1 MRIENMSFE
10 YGDKLILKDVNLFI
24 SQGEKIGLVGSNG
37 AGKTTFFK
45 LLLEEIYP
53 VKGDIV
59 KRSNTHIG
67 WLPQVIAEDYSE
79 KEMTVKEYILSSRPI
94 EVLQNQINKIYEEMC
109 YEVEDEQEVL
119 IKKAEKIQEQLEFYD
134 CYEYESI
141 MLNIAYNMKMDD
153 DFLKKKLSELSGGQK
168 SKVAFARLLY
178 AKHDIMLLDEPTN
191 HLDKETKKF
200 VIEFL
205 KKTKT
210 TVLIISHDVEFLNE
224 ITTTTF
230 FFDNRTHKVIRYNG
244 NYSVFQKLHQEYE
257 ERMDDLARKQDAEIS
272 KLESVIE
279 SLQGVS
285 SKRKKM
291 AKDREKK
298 LEKIM
303 ASRIERTPIK
313 KRVKFSIT
321 KNREE
326 NAIPL
331 SINKISFKY
340 PNMSSQILN
349 NLSFEIMKGER
360 FLVVG
365 TNGAGKSTLLK
376 LIAKE
381 LIPGDGEIKIGTKV
395 DLGYY
400 AQEHEILDFER
411 TILENFSVY
420 NISEKK
426 LRALLSHFLFFS
438 EDIDKKIKILSPG
451 ERARVALAKVAISG
465 SNVILLDEP
474 TNHLDPETQSIIAE
488 VFANFK
494 GTIILVSHNPEFV
507 ESLGIERMLV
517 LPEGKI
523 EPYDSNFV
531 KKIQKKNNNQL
542 TSK

>member
-1 MRIENMSFE
+1 MSFE

-53 VKGDIV
+53 VKGDII
-59 KRSNTHIG
+59 KENNTRIG

-79 KEMTVKEYILSSRPI
+79 KEMTVREYILSARPI
-94 EVLQNQINKIYEEMC
+94 KVLQNQINKIYEEMC
-109 YEVEDEQEVL
+109 YEVEDEQKVL

-205 KKTKT
+205 KKTKA
-210 TVLIISHDVEFLNE
+210 TVLIISHDVEFLDE

-257 ERMDDLARKQDAEIS
+257 ERMEDLAKKQDAEIS

-303 ASRIERTPIK
+303 ASRIQRTPIK

-331 SINKISFKY
+331 SINNISFKY

-381 LIPGDGEIKIGTKV
+381 LIPVNGEIKIGTKV
-395 DLGYY
+395 DIGYY

-420 NISEKK
+420 DISERK

-494 GTIILVSHNPEFV
+494 GTIIVVSHNPEFV